1 MLSFGHLVCKD
12 SETTFAF
19 PISTAWGGGGPIT
32 AGWQNTK
39 KICVLWT
46 SAFFFFYLNNRINLI
61 VMCLLFKLTTIHMLL
76 LTTPKDCQ
84 CNYVEM
90 IMFKWTNSIYI
101 QNYLTFNKQKQFH
114 NTVPL
119 IACALMHTI
128 NKTKTTFDNSL
139 FLFAFPV
146 AHVVTSLLM
155 TYTES

>member
-1 MLSFGHLVCKD
+1 MGIWYAKTLRLLLHFQLV
-12 SETTFAF
+12 
-19 PISTAWGGGGPIT
+19 PLGGGGDQLQQVDRI
-32 AGWQNTK
+32 QK
-39 KICVLWT
+39 KFAFCGHQR
-46 SAFFFFYLNNRINLI
+46 FFFFYLNNRINLI

>member
-1 MLSFGHLVCKD
+1 
-12 SETTFAF
+12 
-19 PISTAWGGGGPIT
+19 
-32 AGWQNTK
+32 
-39 KICVLWT
+39 
-46 SAFFFFYLNNRINLI
+46 
-61 VMCLLFKLTTIHMLL
+61 
-76 LTTPKDCQ
+76 
-84 CNYVEM
+84 
-90 IMFKWTNSIYI
+90 MFKWTNSIYI

-128 NKTKTTFDNSL
+128 NKTKTTLDNSL